1 MHSKVKKKI
10 NQCSNENLIWHV
22 NAKLKLFIPLNE
34 VAAAVAAVGAAAA
47 CLQVAE
53 RADAD

>member
-1 MHSKVKKKI
+1 M
-10 NQCSNENLIWHV
+10 
-22 NAKLKLFIPLNE
+22 KLFIPLNE
-34 VAAAVAAVGAAAA
+34 AAAAVAAKGAAAV